1 MIPRNAGG
9 LLTCKKCD
17 FKTSFRYN
25 LNRHIANQ
33 HENSENVS
41 MSVQPIVLPVELV
54 AMKASNIKNLLT
66 DLKLEN
72 LLINFESNGIDV
84 DFLLSLEKEDLKD
97 CLNEIGV
104 NRFADRHKIIEKVRL
119 EKRNRE
125 SCVEIPEK
133 DCQNGNPNGYSEIE
147 IKTNQ
152 EIEFSITQ
160 SNIDNEAH
168 REVDQKECELWEN
181 STQHL
186 CRRCGM
192 KVCILFCSI
201 PDPSSDNEMHVI
213 HKDESK
219 CVPKINNQ

>member
-1 MIPRNAGG
+1 M
-9 LLTCKKCD
+9 
-17 FKTSFRYN
+17 
-25 LNRHIANQ
+25 
-33 HENSENVS
+33 V
-41 MSVQPIVLPVELV
+41 SVQPIVLTIELV

-104 NRFADRHKIIEKVRL
+104 NRFADRHKIIQKVCL
-119 EKRNRE
+119 ERRNRE

-133 DCQNGNPNGYSEIE
+133 DCQNSNPNGYSEIE

-160 SNIDNEAH
+160 SSHDSLCAQLVRDNFYLHYYKRKLLFALLQHITNICTSAI
-168 REVDQKECELWEN
+168 EN
-181 STQHL
+181 
-186 CRRCGM
+186 
-192 KVCILFCSI
+192 IFCTTVI
-201 PDPSSDNEMHVI
+201 GNFCMH
-213 HKDESK
+213 
-219 CVPKINNQ
+219 